1 MKISMIVFVKKIV
14 KNISLVSFGDKHF
27 APYSPHWTC
36 LIIPV
41 GCFIWVP
48 EEIFAALADIEHT
61 LATRSCTFGNMFYFC
76 FVSWQDI
83 IGQVRLL
90 YNGPLYAA
98 VCSGPGYQFLG
109 GFALVWES
117 SKSATLVLSQTP
129 PSDVWVR
136 YSVPLGFTQIKLTKI
151 LNTSK
156 NQHIWQSTGPDLC
169 HKTQAYVNIKAEMP
183 LCHLPK
189 THFSGVLL

>member
-1 MKISMIVFVKKIV
+1 MKISMTVFAKKYCTKHIFGL
-14 KNISLVSFGDKHF
+14 IWGQTFCSLLATLNMSDYSCRLLYLSPRGDICC
-27 APYSPHWTC
+27 T
-36 LIIPV
+36 
-41 GCFIWVP
+41 GR
-48 EEIFAALADIEHT
+48 HT
-61 LATRSCTFGNMFYFC
+61 LATRSSTFGNMFYFC

-98 VCSGPGYQFLG
+98 VCSGAGYQFLG

-156 NQHIWQSTGPDLC
+156 NQHIWHFTGPDLC